1 MFLHTVLTHF
11 LCKFISLAY
20 ECTFISS
27 NHIIYNIG
35 YLKQTVEILMS
46 SRYFF
51 ALKKRKMEF
60 MKQKKTHKNM
70 FNRWGIILHLKFY
83 IV

>member
-35 YLKQTVEILMS
+35 YLKQTVEILKS

-60 MKQKKTHKNM
+60 YETKKKKKKLIKICLID
-70 FNRWGIILHLKFY
+70 GA
-83 IV
+83 